1 MKINRGERKRVIIVF
16 FSFMAWVILILGVLV
31 KLQVFNYGKYTQK
44 IRNQSNRIFSLHP
57 KRGTIYDKHGDI
69 LAISVLSKSA
79 FISNKDKGESTKLY
93 GKIVKKISLS
103 YKDRLDIR
111 KRISAGKHF
120 IWIKRKLSE
129 KEFLR
134 IEKVNEEGFSSKVGF
149 VDEYKRIYPQKKV
162 ASHIL
167 GGVGIDEQ
175 GLSGIEFSLDSV
187 IKGKGGKVD
196 AQLDARSQIFSL
208 EYLESEIPGKNLHLT
223 IDLPIQYFVEKKL
236 EEVVKKYNAK
246 GGSVIVMN
254 SKDGSLLAMASYPG
268 YNPSNISH
276 TKQSV
281 LRNNALSFLY
291 YPGSTFKVILASS
304 ALENKVCDVDYK
316 FNCYNGEYSMNDLK
330 IQDVHPYATLSFR
343 DIIVYSSNIGAAQIG
358 MRLGDKRYYN
368 YIKKFGF
375 GNELHI
381 RLPAAEKGI
390 VNPLKRWNRYSSAYI
405 AHGYEIYVS
414 PVQMIRALN
423 VIASGGYLVEPKI
436 LKSIDGV
443 LFRNSGTKRIISGNT
458 SSLVT
463 DIMVDVVDIGTG
475 KKAALADLK
484 VAGKTGTAKKY
495 KLGKFRKLYVS
506 SFGGFFPVDDPEIT
520 IFIVIDEPKGLFYG
534 GDVAAPLFKEI
545 SKRVIMSQNIGYED
559 QKLPGVRI

>member
-1 MKINRGERKRVIIVF
+1 MKINRGERRRVIIVF

-44 IRNQSNRIFSLHP
+44 IRNQTNRIFSLHP

-69 LAISVLSKSA
+69 LAISILSKSA
-79 FISNKDKGESTKLY
+79 FISNKEKVESEKLY
-93 GKIVKKISLS
+93 GKLVKQISLS
-103 YKDRLDIR
+103 YNERLDIR

-120 IWIKRKLSE
+120 IWIKRKLSDR
-129 KEFLR
+129 EFK
-134 IEKVNEEGFSSKVGF
+134 KVENINVNGFRSKVGF
-149 VDEYKRIYPQKKV
+149 IDEYKRIYPQKKV

-175 GLSGIEFSLDSV
+175 GLSGLEFSLDS
-187 IKGKGGKVD
+187 IIMGKGGKVD
-196 AQLDARSQIFSL
+196 AQIDARSQIFSL

-223 IDLPIQYFVEKKL
+223 IDLPVQYFVEKKL
-236 EEVVKKYNAK
+236 EEVVKKHSAK

-254 SKDGSLLAMASYPG
+254 SKDGSLIAMASYPG
-268 YNPSNISH
+268 YNPSGIRY

-281 LRNNALSFLY
+281 LKNNALSFLY
-291 YPGSTFKVILASS
+291 YPGSTFKIILAST
-304 ALENKVCDVDYK
+304 ALENKVCDINYK

-330 IQDVHPYATLSFR
+330 IQDVHPYGVLSFR

-358 MRLGDKRYYN
+358 MRLGNKRYYN
-368 YIKKFGF
+368 FVKKFGL
-375 GNELHI
+375 GDELSI

-390 VNPLKRWNRYSSAYI
+390 VNPLRRWNRYSSAYV
-405 AHGYEIYVS
+405 AHGYEIYVT
-414 PVQMIRALN
+414 PLQMIRALN

-443 LFRNSGTKRIISGNT
+443 LFSNSRPKQIITENT
-458 SSLVT
+458 ADKVT
-463 DIMVDVVDIGTG
+463 DIMVDVVDVGTG
-475 KKAALADLK
+475 KKAGLDDLK

-495 KLGKFRKLYVS
+495 KMGKFRKLYVA
-506 SFGGFFPVDDPEIT
+506 SFGGFFPIDDPEIT
-520 IFIVIDEPKGLFYG
+520 IFVVIDEPKGLFYG

-545 SKRVIMSQNIGYED
+545 SKRVIMNLNIGSGD
-559 QKLPGVRI
+559 QKLSGVRI